1 MRANVRAR
9 AVVTVLA
16 RVVWRGGML
25 FANRAGSARMVKSLD
40 VGVPRLESGMPVG
53 GELGY
58 ADELTLACAVEARSS
73 L

>member
-1 MRANVRAR
+1 MCERGPSSRFS
-9 AVVTVLA
+9 LA
-16 RVVWRGGML
+16 SFGRGGML
-25 FANRAGSARMVKSLD
+25 FANRAGLARMVKSLD